1 MGYFAPTSRYGE
13 PKDFMAFVDRCHQ
26 AGIGVLDG
34 LGLEGGG
41 VHTVEEWGRLDKV
54 DQEIDLAAE
63 LICQVCK

>member
-1 MGYFAPTSRYGE
+1 MRTGGAG
-13 PKDFMAFVDRCHQ
+13 DIAIVGQ

-63 LICQVCK
+63 LICRVCK